1 MRISVI
7 VLSFLLMI
15 ISPSIGYAQDSIK
28 VVRFER
34 LTRDLS
40 ASTRQVK
47 DINGQICGII
57 KIETND
63 SLFIFEPNYGVIE
76 ELKKTGE
83 RILYVPE
90 GTKSISIRHPQY
102 VMLRNY
108 LLPEKIDSK
117 ATYILNID
125 HKRRDNTLYTDF
137 ELVANVDGADVFIDD
152 VFYGVTPFHKRIP
165 YGKHNFV
172 LRANKYQPAGKELMV
187 QGPHQ
192 KFKFT
197 LVPNKHFK
205 YKSKAE

>member
-1 MRISVI
+1 MRISVDA
-7 VLSFLLMI
+7 LLGLLMI
-15 ISPSIGYAQDSIK
+15 MSPSIGHAQDSIK

-34 LTRDLS
+34 LTRDLM

-47 DINGQICGII
+47 DLNGQICGII
-57 KIETND
+57 KVETND
-63 SLFIFEPNYGVIE
+63 SLFIFEPNYGIIE
-76 ELKKTGE
+76 ELKKPGE
-83 RILYVPE
+83 RILYVPI

-108 LLPEKIDSK
+108 LLPEKIESK
-117 ATYILNID
+117 ATYILSID
-125 HKRRDNTLYTDF
+125 LKKRDNTLYTDF
-137 ELVANVDGADVFIDD
+137 ELVANVEGADVFVDD

-172 LRANKYQPAGKELMV
+172 LKANKYQPAGKELIV

-205 YKSKAE
+205 YKSKLK

>member
-7 VLSFLLMI
+7 VLSFLLII

-63 SLFIFEPNYGVIE
+63 SLFIFEPNYGIIE

-83 RILYVPE
+83 RILYVPS

-117 ATYILNID
+117 ATYLLNID
-125 HKRRDNTLYTDF
+125 HKKRDNTLYTDF
-137 ELVANVDGADVFIDD
+137 ELVANIDGADVFIDE

-172 LRANKYQPAGKELMV
+172 LRANKYQPAGKELIV

-205 YKSKAE
+205 YKSKVE

>member
-7 VLSFLLMI
+7 VLSFLLII

-63 SLFIFEPNYGVIE
+63 SLFIFEPNYGIIE

-83 RILYVPE
+83 RILYVPA

-117 ATYILNID
+117 ATYLLNID
-125 HKRRDNTLYTDF
+125 HKKRDNTLYTDF
-137 ELVANVDGADVFIDD
+137 ELVANIDGADVFIDE

-172 LRANKYQPAGKELMV
+172 LRANKYQPAGKELIV

-205 YKSKAE
+205 YKSKVE

>member
-1 MRISVI
+1 MRR
-7 VLSFLLMI
+7 
-15 ISPSIGYAQDSIK
+15 SIGTLLGIFMMIFPSVAHAQDSIK

-34 LTRDLS
+34 LTRDLM

-63 SLFIFEPNYGVIE
+63 SMFIFEPNYGILE
-76 ELKKTGE
+76 ELKKPGE
-83 RILYVPE
+83 RILYVPV

-117 ATYILNID
+117 ATYILCID
-125 HKRRDNTLYTDF
+125 HKKRDNTLYTDF
-137 ELVANVDGADVFIDD
+137 ELVANVEGADVFVDD
-152 VFYGVTPFHKRIP
+152 VFCGVTPFHKRIP
-165 YGKHNFV
+165 YGKHYFV
-172 LRANKYQPAGKELMV
+172 LKANKYQPAGKELNV
-187 QGPHQ
+187 LGPHK

-205 YKSKAE
+205 YKSRSE

>member
-1 MRISVI
+1 MRKNI
-7 VLSFLLMI
+7 VALIGLLII
-15 ISPSIGYAQDSIK
+15 ISPSIGHAQDSIK

-34 LTRDLS
+34 LTRDLM
-40 ASTRQVK
+40 ASTRPVK

-76 ELKKTGE
+76 ELKKPGE
-83 RILYVPE
+83 RILYVPA
-90 GTKSISIRHPQY
+90 GTKSISIRHPQF

-117 ATYILNID
+117 ATYILSID
-125 HKRRDNTLYTDF
+125 HKKRDNTLYTDF
-137 ELVANVDGADVFIDD
+137 ELVANVEG
-152 VFYGVTPFHKRIP
+152 
-165 YGKHNFV
+165 FV
-172 LRANKYQPAGKELMV
+172 LKANKYQPAGKELIV

-205 YKSKAE
+205 YKSKLK

>member
-1 MRISVI
+1 MRINI
-7 VLSFLLMI
+7 VALFGLLII
-15 ISPSIGYAQDSIK
+15 ISPYIGYAQDSIK

-34 LTRDLS
+34 LTRDLM
-40 ASTRQVK
+40 ASTRPVK

-76 ELKKTGE
+76 EQKKPGE
-83 RILYVPE
+83 RILYVPA
-90 GTKSISIRHPQY
+90 GTKSISIRHPQF

-117 ATYILNID
+117 ATYILSID
-125 HKRRDNTLYTDF
+125 HKKRDNTLYTDY
-137 ELVANVDGADVFIDD
+137 ELVANVEGADVFVDD

-165 YGKHNFV
+165 YGKHYFV
-172 LRANKYQPAGKELMV
+172 LKANKYQPAGKELIV

-205 YKSKAE
+205 YKSKLK

>member
-40 ASTRQVK
+40 ASTRQIK

-83 RILYVPE
+83 RILYVPA

>member
-1 MRISVI
+1 MRINAVA
-7 VLSFLLMI
+7 FLGLIMTFF
-15 ISPSIGYAQDSIK
+15 PSIGHAQDSIK

-34 LTRDLS
+34 LTRDLM

-63 SLFIFEPNYGVIE
+63 SLFIFEPNYGIIE
-76 ELKKTGE
+76 EIKKIGE
-83 RILYVPE
+83 RILYVPA

-108 LLPEKIDSK
+108 PLPEKIDSK
-117 ATYILNID
+117 ATYILSFD
-125 HKRRDNTLYTDF
+125 LKKRDNTLYTDF
-137 ELVANVDGADVFIDD
+137 ELVANVEGADVFIDD

-172 LRANKYQPAGKELMV
+172 LKANKFQPAGKEMIV

-205 YKSKAE
+205 YKSRME

>member
-63 SLFIFEPNYGVIE
+63 SLFIFEPNYGIIE

-83 RILYVPE
+83 RILYVPA

-117 ATYILNID
+117 ATYLLNID
-125 HKRRDNTLYTDF
+125 HKKRDNTLYTDF
-137 ELVANVDGADVFIDD
+137 ELVANIDGADVFIDE

-172 LRANKYQPAGKELMV
+172 LRANKYQPAGKELIV

-205 YKSKAE
+205 YKSKVE

>member
-1 MRISVI
+1 MRKNI
-7 VLSFLLMI
+7 VALIGLLII
-15 ISPSIGYAQDSIK
+15 ISPSIGHAQDSIK

-34 LTRDLS
+34 LTRDLM
-40 ASTRQVK
+40 ASTRPVK

-76 ELKKTGE
+76 ELKKPGE
-83 RILYVPE
+83 RILYVPA
-90 GTKSISIRHPQY
+90 GTKSISIRHPQF

-117 ATYILNID
+117 ATYILSID
-125 HKRRDNTLYTDF
+125 HKKRDNTLYTDF
-137 ELVANVDGADVFIDD
+137 ELVANVEGADVFVDD

-172 LRANKYQPAGKELMV
+172 LKANKYQPAGKELIV

-205 YKSKAE
+205 YKSKLK